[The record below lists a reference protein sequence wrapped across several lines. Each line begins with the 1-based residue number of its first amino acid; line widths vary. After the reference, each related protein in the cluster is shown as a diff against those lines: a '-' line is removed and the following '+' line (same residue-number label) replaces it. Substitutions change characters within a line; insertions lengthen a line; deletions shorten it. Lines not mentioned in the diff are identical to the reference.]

1 MVCGTLYH
9 TARQQPRQ
17 ASENALVACG
27 SWWVYCLSALTIARG
42 HTEALILCTPI
53 HFALSLLLLLLLQ
66 VLPRWVVYHE
76 LVLTSKEFMR
86 TVRSCRQ

>member
-1 MVCGTLYH
+1 
-9 TARQQPRQ
+9 
-17 ASENALVACG
+17 
-27 SWWVYCLSALTIARG
+27 VYCLSALTIALG
-42 HTEALILCTPI
+42 HTEALILCTTI
-53 HFALSLLLLLLLQ
+53 HFALSLLLLLLLLQ